1 MDKNVAHKEL
11 LGNPIV
17 FTLTVVVISLLF
29 SFVMTF
35 IYSYL
40 FPQIFM
46 EMPHPGHGLSMQ
58 QTYLYVRV
66 FIDTFNI
73 ALLTAL
79 FVIYV
84 KAYSKI
90 KANFTL
96 GLSIFILVMLIQE
109 IVSYPLVH
117 ISFGYSGIALGP
129 FYIIPKILES
139 FAIIIFFYLS
149 IE

>member
-1 MDKNVAHKEL
+1 MDSNIKQKTL
-11 LGNPIV
+11 FGNPFV
-17 FTLTVVVISLLF
+17 FTLVVVTISLFF
-29 SFVMTF
+29 SFAMTLV
-35 IYSYL
+35 YSYF

-46 EMPHPGHGLSMQ
+46 EMLHSGHSLSIQ
-58 QTYLYVRV
+58 QTYLYVRF

-79 FVIYV
+79 FVIYI

-96 GLSIFILVMLIQE
+96 GLSLFILVMLIQE
-109 IVSYPLVH
+109 IASYPLIH
-117 ISFGYSGIALGP
+117 ISFGFSGVALGP

-139 FAIIIFFYLS
+139 IAIVIFFYLS
-149 IE
+149 VE